1 MPVVMQKYW
10 RVAAVAFVV
19 VATFLVREPAHAQ
32 SRVNNDFVVTHVR
45 VFDGARTLQDT
56 HVAVTGGV
64 IRAVGGDLAPWKG
77 LPALDG
83 TGLTLVPGLIDAH
96 THVRDAEELRQ
107 ALRFGVTTMLDM
119 GATELLPPDQ
129 LFAVR
134 AAAGVTN
141 NMSDLRAAG
150 YMAPPSDA
158 ALPTPSVSSVGAKQ
172 FVEMRRAEGSNY
184 LKILLAGVR
193 SITTGVRNLDEPT
206 IRTLVE
212 TAHANG
218 MLAVAHVETLDDVG
232 LALSAGIDGL
242 AHVWRRGGANAEVA
256 GRIAKLGV
264 FVSATLAIP
273 DGYLPEGRAGL
284 LADPR
289 FLSVLS
295 NSLKQQL
302 SRTFAPR
309 TIVASAEQLRASLD
323 AHVAGV
329 RSLHEAGARLLI
341 GTDASRNNPAAH
353 GISVHREMEL
363 FSNAG
368 LSPAEI
374 LTAATAS
381 SAEAFRLADRGRIL
395 PGRRADLLLVRGDPT
410 SDLLSIR
417 DIVRIW
423 KSGVEVDR
431 TVTDR

>member
-1 MPVVMQKYW
+1 MVQRYS

-19 VATFLVREPAHAQ
+19 VASFLVRERTHAQ
-32 SRVNNDFVVTHVR
+32 SRVSNDFVFTHVR
-45 VFDGARTLQDT
+45 VFDGARTLQNT
-56 HVAVTGGV
+56 QVAVTGGL
-64 IRAVGGDLAPWKG
+64 IREIGGDLASWG
-77 LPALDG
+77 QLPVIDG

-119 GATELLPPDQ
+119 GATEVLPPQQ
-129 LFAVR
+129 LFALR
-134 AAAGVTN
+134 AAARITTD
-141 NMSDLRAAG
+141 MSDLRAAG
-150 YMAPPSDA
+150 YMAVPPA
-158 ALPTPSVSSVGAKQ
+158 AGFPTPAVSTVEEAKQ
-172 FVEMRRAEGSNY
+172 FVAMRRAEGSDY
-184 LKILLAGVR
+184 LKIGLTGVR
-193 SITTGVRNLDEPT
+193 SATRGVANLDEPMV
-206 IRTLVE
+206 RALVE
-212 TAHANG
+212 AAHANG
-218 MLAVAHVETLDDVG
+218 MLAVAHVETLDDVTV
-232 LALSAGIDGL
+232 ALSAGVDGL
-242 AHVWRRGGANAEVA
+242 MHVWRRGGANAQIARRVA
-256 GRIAKLGV
+256 ERGV
-264 FVSATLAIP
+264 FVSATLVIP
-273 DGYLPEGRAGL
+273 DGYLDGRAGL

-295 NSLKQQL
+295 NPIKEHL
-302 SRTFAPR
+302 SRSFSAR
-309 TIVASAEQLRASLD
+309 TTGADVVELRASLD
-323 AHVAGV
+323 AHLAAV

-341 GTDASRNNPAAH
+341 GTDASRNSPSVH
-353 GISVHREMEL
+353 GISLHREMEL

-368 LSPAEI
+368 LSPSET

>member
-1 MPVVMQKYW
+1 MVMPCYW
-10 RVAAVAFVV
+10 RVAAVAFLGIT
-19 VATFLVREPAHAQ
+19 AFLEREAAHAQ
-32 SRVNNDFVVTHVR
+32 SRVSNDFVITHVR

-56 HVAVTGGV
+56 HVSVTGGV
-64 IRAVGGDLAPWKG
+64 IRAVGGDLVPWQR
-77 LPALDG
+77 LPEVDG

-96 THVRDAEELRQ
+96 THVREAEELRQ

-119 GATELLPPDQ
+119 GATEVLPPQQ
-129 LFAVR
+129 LFALR
-134 AAAGVTN
+134 AAANVTTD
-141 NMSDLRAAG
+141 MSDLRAAG
-150 YMAPPSDA
+150 YMAPPSGA
-158 ALPTPSVSSVGAKQ
+158 SLPTPAIATVGTKQ
-172 FVEMRRAEGSNY
+172 FVEMRRAEGSDY

-193 SITTGVRNLDEPT
+193 SMTIGVRNLDEPT
-206 IRTLVE
+206 VRALVE

-218 MLAVAHVETLDDVG
+218 MLAIAHVETLDDVG
-232 LALSAGIDGL
+232 IALSAGIDGL

-273 DGYLPEGRAGL
+273 DGYLPDGRASL

-295 NSLKQQL
+295 NSLKEHL
-302 SRTFAPR
+302 SRSFTPR
-309 TIVASAEQLRASLD
+309 TAGTLGADELRALFN
-323 AHVAGV
+323 AHVDGV

-341 GTDASRNNPAAH
+341 GTDASRNTPAAH

-363 FSNAG
+363 FRTAG
-368 LSPAEI
+368 LSPSEI

-381 SAEAFRLADRGRIL
+381 AAEAFRLADRGRIL

-410 SDLLSIR
+410 SDLLAIR
-417 DIVRIW
+417 DIVRVW
-423 KSGVEVDR
+423 KSGVEANR